1 MEIFFKQIVTDL
13 DYIFSREENLSICY
27 ILKQGTEYIYLYLY
41 GFL

>member
-1 MEIFFKQIVTDL
+1 MTIVDL
-13 DYIFSREENLSICY
+13 DFTFSREEKLSICY